1 VAKWGFDENVSKV
14 RPRLRGGR
22 GGAELPAENPTEP
35 PPVRAPASAPE
46 PAPLAEAV
54 PAVPRRR
61 SVLADF
67 ISGAESAPAASVIEA
82 ATPVIPAEPAPLAA
96 AESTSAEAAPE
107 MPAEPSA
114 PEPDVEAPADA
125 PGDDDWADPAAMPA
139 DGVPSAES
147 RARRAQLKRKAAGL
161 SVLPESPAPATSP
174 ASALESLSDLDALES
189 AAQLATELER
199 ALEEAAEANEKLRRD
214 LAAAL
219 DELAR
224 AAADQKRVDE
234 KIGRLE
240 LEARE
245 RSVVVSDLIRELEL
259 LEGERDGALEQAA
272 EGALAAEELEDRLLM
287 ADRRSAELERQ
298 LVDAQARMRRF
309 EEAAAAQ
316 AAQRAALRS
325 ELEGLRRERDTLAVR
340 NATLEREAEELGRSR
355 RALDEVHRAL
365 SDARLRAQRIRPR

>member
-1 VAKWGFDENVSKV
+1 MAKWGFDENVSKV